1 MHQAEEAFAILTAVD
16 LLVLY
21 QTRDA
26 YVLKLQPALN
36 RETFLS
42 NPIYRR
48 LLEQEIG
55 DVAVAELDI
64 KIPQE
69 ARDISKNS
77 RIFFQQRGHQS
88 QKQMCQKIILIW
100 IALSV

>member
-1 MHQAEEAFAILTAVD
+1 MAFFDNGVKRHKFSEILNHLQLSMHQAEEAFAILTAVD

-42 NPIYRR
+42 NPIYR
-48 LLEQEIG
+48 
-55 DVAVAELDI
+55 
-64 KIPQE
+64 
-69 ARDISKNS
+69 
-77 RIFFQQRGHQS
+77 
-88 QKQMCQKIILIW
+88 
-100 IALSV
+100 SVC

>member
-1 MHQAEEAFAILTAVD
+1 M
-16 LLVLY
+16 
-21 QTRDA
+21 
-26 YVLKLQPALN
+26 N

-69 ARDISKNS
+69 ARDN
-77 RIFFQQRGHQS
+77 FQKILGYFSAEGHQS

>member
-1 MHQAEEAFAILTAVD
+1 D
-16 LLVLY
+16 LLILY

-42 NPIYRR
+42 NPVYRR

-69 ARDISKNS
+69 ARDISKKFS
-77 RIFFQQRGHQS
+77 DIFSAGELPKPKANVS
-88 QKQMCQKIILIW
+88 K
-100 IALSV
+100 